1 MDGTSA
7 LGFRVKSGWAI
18 AVLLTGPARTPRV
31 ADHRVV
37 QLGDPADP
45 ESRQPYHART
55 GKEERD
61 AAKIARRVA
70 AVERYAGRSLA
81 ALIAE
86 YRAAGHRPRGVAVV
100 AGSGGD
106 PARIANPHIRAHA
119 SEGKLFRT
127 VIEDGAREARLPC
140 GLVVERALYETAAKA
155 LGRSVLDLKRA
166 VTALGDS
173 LEGSWR
179 AEHKAAALA
188 AWMVLASRA

>member
-18 AVLLTGPARTPRV
+18 AVLLAGPARSPRV
-31 ADHRVV
+31 ADTRVV

-45 ESRQPYHART
+45 KARQPYHGGT

-70 AVERYAGRSLA
+70 AVERYAGKSLA

-86 YRAAGHRPRGVAVV
+86 YRAAGHRPRGVGIV
-100 AGSGGD
+100 AGSDGD

-127 VIEDGAREARLPC
+127 VIEDGARQAKLPC
-140 GLVVERALYETAAKA
+140 LLVVERALHDTAAKA
-155 LGRSVLDLKRA
+155 LGRKVPDLKRA

-173 LEGSWR
+173 LDGSWR

-188 AWMVLASRA
+188 AWMVLSSRA